1 LQGAV
6 LFAYTDHI
14 RATQAVLQDDTL
26 TGPVAPK
33 MTSPDGCVTS
43 DSDST
48 DGGGGGYETERTS
61 AERSGAKG
69 NVTHLATVADD
80 KLLPVLVEGPNTKAK
95 PALHRALS
103 KRVSSQLL
111 RARRLSLYFPGIA
124 LLYQVSTLKRQLLCT
139 ACCH

>member
-1 LQGAV
+1 V

-14 RATQAVLQDDTL
+14 RAAQAVPQDDTQ

-33 MTSPDGCVTS
+33 MTSPDGCDTS

-48 DGGGGGYETERTS
+48 DGDGRGYETERAS
-61 AERSGAKG
+61 APRSGAKG

-80 KLLPVLVEGPNTKAK
+80 KLLPVLVEGKDSNTIAK
-95 PALHRALS
+95 LALRRALS

-111 RARRLSLYFPGIA
+111 RTRRLSLYFPGVA
-124 LLYQVSTLKRQLLCT
+124 LLYQVSTLKRQLSSRT
-139 ACCH
+139 RCH

>member
-1 LQGAV
+1 V
-6 LFAYTDHI
+6 LFAYTDHV
-14 RATQAVLQDDTL
+14 RAAQAVLQDDTQ

-33 MTSPDGCVTS
+33 MTSADGCDTS
-43 DSDST
+43 DSDNT

-61 AERSGAKG
+61 VERSEARD
-69 NVTHLATVADD
+69 TVANSDVVAD
-80 KLLPVLVEGPNTKAK
+80 GKLLPDPACHKDTRMKAQ

-139 ACCH
+139 ARCH